1 MSNRER
7 RDSPRKECAVPLRF
21 RILANGNGNGNQAHA
36 EEINPAPQLLAHKVS
51 NYSPSYEG
59 KALNLSE
66 RGLYFTAR
74 EKLSIGEPLEI
85 YLTIPRE
92 LTGRGPEP
100 VRCRARVVHVDE
112 NYAQQQGMKGVG
124 AIVDRY
130 ETVAMSRNWGN

>member
-21 RILANGNGNGNQAHA
+21 RIITNGNGSHA
-36 EEINPAPQLLAHKVS
+36 QELAQPEDLSPHKVS
-51 NYSPSYEG
+51 SYTPSYEG

-112 NYAQQQGMKGVG
+112 IYPQQGVKGVG

>member
-21 RILANGNGNGNQAHA
+21 RILVNGNRVHTQEAAPA
-36 EEINPAPQLLAHKVS
+36 EEILAHKVS
-51 NYSPSYEG
+51 SYSPSFEG

-74 EKLSIGEPLEI
+74 EKLSIGAPLEI

-112 NYAQQQGMKGVG
+112 MYPQQGVKGVG

-130 ETVAMSRNWGN
+130 ETIAMSRNWGN

>member
-21 RILANGNGNGNQAHA
+21 RILVNGNGSHVQETAPP
-36 EEINPAPQLLAHKVS
+36 EEALGHKVS
-51 NYSPSYEG
+51 SYSPSYEG

-74 EKLSIGEPLEI
+74 EKLSIGAPLEI

-112 NYAQQQGMKGVG
+112 MYPQQGVKGVG

>member
-1 MSNRER
+1 
-7 RDSPRKECAVPLRF
+7 
-21 RILANGNGNGNQAHA
+21 
-36 EEINPAPQLLAHKVS
+36 VS
-51 NYSPSYEG
+51 AYSPSYEG

-112 NYAQQQGMKGVG
+112 IYPQQGVKGVG

>member
-21 RILANGNGNGNQAHA
+21 RILASRNGHHA
-36 EEINPAPQLLAHKVS
+36 AEAAQPANALAPKTVEAKVS
-51 NYSPSYEG
+51 SYSPSFEG

-74 EKLSIGEPLEI
+74 EKLSVGAPLEI
-85 YLTIPRE
+85 YLTLPRE

-100 VRCRARVVHVDE
+100 VRCKARVVHVDE
-112 NYAQQQGMKGVG
+112 AYPQQGVKGVG
-124 AIVDRY
+124 AIVDQY
-130 ETVAMSRNWGN
+130 ETIAISRNWDN

>member
-21 RILANGNGNGNQAHA
+21 RILTNGNGARAQQSADP
-36 EEINPAPQLLAHKVS
+36 ELLAPKVTS
-51 NYSPSYEG
+51 YTPSFEG

-66 RGLYFTAR
+66 RGVYFTAR
-74 EKLSIGEPLEI
+74 QKLSVGEPLEI

-100 VRCRARVVHVDE
+100 VRCKARVVHVDE
-112 NYAQQQGMKGVG
+112 IYPQQGVKGIG

-130 ETVAMSRNWGN
+130 ETVAMSRNWDN

>member
-21 RILANGNGNGNQAHA
+21 RILTNGNGSQMQGAA
-36 EEINPAPQLLAHKVS
+36 RPEELLAHKVS
-51 NYSPSYEG
+51 SYSPSYEG

-74 EKLSIGEPLEI
+74 EKLSIGAPLEI

-112 NYAQQQGMKGVG
+112 IYPQQGVKGVG

>member
-7 RDSPRKECAVPLRF
+7 RDSPRKECSVPLRF
-21 RILANGNGNGNQAHA
+21 RILANGNGAHA
-36 EEINPAPQLLAHKVS
+36 EDSARPEPAIPRAP
-51 NYSPSYEG
+51 NYASSFEG

-66 RGLYFTAR
+66 RGVYFTAR
-74 EKLSIGEPLEI
+74 ETLRIGEPLEI

-112 NYAQQQGMKGVG
+112 IHPQEGIKGIG
-124 AIVDRY
+124 AIIDRY
-130 ETVAMSRNWGN
+130 ETVAVSRNWEN

>member
-7 RDSPRKECAVPLRF
+7 RDSPRKDCAVPLRF
-21 RILANGNGNGNQAHA
+21 RILANGNGSHA
-36 EEINPAPQLLAHKVS
+36 QEVAQPAELLAHKVS
-51 NYSPSYEG
+51 AYSPSYEG

-112 NYAQQQGMKGVG
+112 IHPQHGVKGVG

-130 ETVAMSRNWGN
+130 ETVAMSRNWSN

>member
-21 RILANGNGNGNQAHA
+21 RILANGNGNGSHS
-36 EEINPAPQLLAHKVS
+36 EEESQPAQTYAPKVS
-51 NYSPSYEG
+51 SYSPSFEG

-74 EKLSIGEPLEI
+74 EKLSVGAPLEI

-100 VRCRARVVHVDE
+100 VRCKARVVHVDE
-112 NYAQQQGMKGVG
+112 MYPQQGVKGVG

-130 ETVAMSRNWGN
+130 ETIAMSRNWGN

>member
-21 RILANGNGNGNQAHA
+21 RILVNGNGSH
-36 EEINPAPQLLAHKVS
+36 PQEGAQPDELLAHKVS

-74 EKLSIGEPLEI
+74 EKLSIGAPLEI

-92 LTGRGPEP
+92 LTGRSPEP

-112 NYAQQQGMKGVG
+112 IYPQQGVKGVG

>member
-21 RILANGNGNGNQAHA
+21 RILANGNGNGNQAQTEQA
-36 EEINPAPQLLAHKVS
+36 AQPVEIPAPKVS
-51 NYSPSYEG
+51 SYSPSFEG

-112 NYAQQQGMKGVG
+112 IYAQQGVKGVG

>member
-21 RILANGNGNGNQAHA
+21 RILANGNGSYVQEAA
-36 EEINPAPQLLAHKVS
+36 PREELLAHKVS
-51 NYSPSYEG
+51 AYSPSYEG

-112 NYAQQQGMKGVG
+112 IYPQQGVKGVG

>member
-21 RILANGNGNGNQAHA
+21 RILANGNGFHA
-36 EEINPAPQLLAHKVS
+36 QEVAQPAEFLAHKVS
-51 NYSPSYEG
+51 AYSPSYEG

-112 NYAQQQGMKGVG
+112 IYPQQGVKGVG

>member
-1 MSNRER
+1 MSDRER

-21 RILANGNGNGNQAHA
+21 RVLANGNGNGNQAHTEEADRPA
-36 EEINPAPQLLAHKVS
+36 EALAAPMSPYNPS
-51 NYSPSYEG
+51 FEG

-74 EKLSIGEPLEI
+74 EKLSIGAPLEI

-100 VRCRARVVHVDE
+100 VRCTARVVHVDE
-112 NYAQQQGMKGVG
+112 VYPQQGVKGIG

-130 ETVAMSRNWGN
+130 ETVAMSRNWDH

>member
-21 RILANGNGNGNQAHA
+21 RILANGDGFHA
-36 EEINPAPQLLAHKVS
+36 QEVAQPAELLARKVS
-51 NYSPSYEG
+51 AYSPSYEG

-66 RGLYFTAR
+66 RGLYFTAC

-112 NYAQQQGMKGVG
+112 VYPQQGVKGVG

>member
-21 RILANGNGNGNQAHA
+21 RILTNGNGSHVQEAAQPSGSL
-36 EEINPAPQLLAHKVS
+36 EPKVS
-51 NYSPSYEG
+51 SYLPSFEG

-74 EKLSIGEPLEI
+74 EKLSVGAPIEV

-100 VRCRARVVHVDE
+100 VRCKARVVHVDE
-112 NYAQQQGMKGVG
+112 IYPQQGVKGVG

-130 ETVAMSRNWGN
+130 ETVAMSRNWGS

>member
-21 RILANGNGNGNQAHA
+21 RILANGNGSHA
-36 EEINPAPQLLAHKVS
+36 EEAAHPEPPAS
-51 NYSPSYEG
+51 STSSYSPSFEG
-59 KALNLSE
+59 KALNLSD

-74 EKLSIGEPLEI
+74 EKLSIGEPIEI

-112 NYAQQQGMKGVG
+112 IYPQQGVKGVG

-130 ETVAMSRNWGN
+130 ETVAMSRNWSN

>member
-21 RILANGNGNGNQAHA
+21 RILANGNGSHA
-36 EEINPAPQLLAHKVS
+36 EEAAQPTESLVPKVS
-51 NYSPSYEG
+51 TYSPSFEG

-100 VRCRARVVHVDE
+100 VRCKARVVHVDE
-112 NYAQQQGMKGVG
+112 VYPQQGVKGVG
-124 AIVDRY
+124 AVVDRY
-130 ETVAMSRNWGN
+130 ETIAISRNWGN

>member
-59 KALNLSE
+59 KALNLS
-66 RGLYFTAR
+66 
-74 EKLSIGEPLEI
+74 
-85 YLTIPRE
+85 
-92 LTGRGPEP
+92 
-100 VRCRARVVHVDE
+100 
-112 NYAQQQGMKGVG
+112 
-124 AIVDRY
+124 
-130 ETVAMSRNWGN
+130 